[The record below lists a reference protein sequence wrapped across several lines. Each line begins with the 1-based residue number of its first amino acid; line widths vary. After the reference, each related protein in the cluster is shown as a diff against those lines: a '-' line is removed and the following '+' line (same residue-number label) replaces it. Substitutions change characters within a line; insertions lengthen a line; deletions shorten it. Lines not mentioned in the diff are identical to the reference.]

1 MQPDR
6 LNIPKLL
13 TNRETKMK
21 AATLFTRTMAGLTVS
36 VLLLGC
42 ATGGGGGG
50 DGGEDGGSADPL
62 AQYQLGRDEE
72 FDADVGA
79 ITATD
84 NESVTCLGLAL
95 VFEDED
101 VLTALKEGYP
111 ADSPAEEFPEF
122 VAQTVPLEEAKTD
135 EICNTTLENASA
147 ELSDLIERLT
157 TAGNRNN
164 ECLGEEADIT
174 DEDSLEAIKKGYF
187 GSSVHVYESMA
198 ELAVKVVEETEQ
210 VVEENCP

>member
-6 LNIPKLL
+6 LDMHRLL
-13 TNRETKMK
+13 SNRETKMK
-21 AATLFTRTMAGLTVS
+21 AATLFTRLTAGVTVS

-50 DGGEDGGSADPL
+50 DGGSADPL

-72 FDADVGA
+72 LDADVGA
-79 ITATD
+79 ITAAD
-84 NESVTCLGLAL
+84 NEGVACLGQDL

-101 VLTALKEGYP
+101 VLASLKGGYP

-135 EICNTTLENASA
+135 EICNTTLENASTEA
-147 ELSDLIERLT
+147 LDLVERLT
-157 TAGNRNN
+157 VAANRSA
-164 ECLGEEADIT
+164 ECLGEEADVT
-174 DEDSLEAIKKGYF
+174 DQDSLEAIKERYF
-187 GSSVHVYESMA
+187 SSSVHVYESMVEMA
-198 ELAVKVVEETEQ
+198 TALVEEAEQ
-210 VVEENCP
+210 AVEGECP